1 MHNLWLSNQLM
12 VILLGTLLKSIPFPR
27 AHIPE
32 IFLTLPELTFLAFGG
47 ILFVIS
53 FATKLL
59 TKTKN

>member
-12 VILLGTLLKSIPFPR
+12 VILLGTLLRSIPFPR

-32 IFLTLPELTFLAFGG
+32 IFLTLPELTFLAYGG

-53 FATKLL
+53 FATK
-59 TKTKN
+59 